1 MSGLLI
7 NIQDNKIEKQISDQT
22 QEEIMRGLK
31 IALEPFGILMAMCSD
46 RLTLWRISNLIKITD
61 EAKTILE
68 GKGLKAEAV
77 EKKFLSRFIEE
88 ASHEDNPDLQQ
99 MWANLLASE
108 SECSG
113 KSSYIN
119 ILKEISAEDA
129 KLLQKIYQ
137 KISSDYD
144 EKLKWLYLKYSRD
157 SFWGSET
164 LDIKL
169 LKESPHNYLLLTLLV
184 GSELTQEDEN
194 FIKSFQKLE
203 SLHLIEVISY
213 SGPINNPDGQG
224 YVFYAKGNFLGQNFI
239 EACLHKE

>member
-1 MSGLLI
+1 MNPSLI
-7 NIQDNKIEKQISDQT
+7 KIEKINIEQQISDKT
-22 QEEIMRGLK
+22 QEEIITGVKKTLSV
-31 IALEPFGILMAMCSD
+31 FGVLPSMLSD
-46 RLTLWRISNLIKITD
+46 QLTYWRLTNLIKITELAKEKLD
-61 EAKTILE
+61 KYEVNPKTI
-68 GKGLKAEAV
+68 

-88 ASHEDNPDLQQ
+88 ASHEDDPDLQQ

-137 KISSDYD
+137 KISSHYD
-144 EKLKWLYLKYSRD
+144 EKLKLLYLKYSRE

-169 LKESPHNYLLLTLLV
+169 LKESPHNYLLLTLLD
-184 GSELTQEDEN
+184 GSELTQEEEN